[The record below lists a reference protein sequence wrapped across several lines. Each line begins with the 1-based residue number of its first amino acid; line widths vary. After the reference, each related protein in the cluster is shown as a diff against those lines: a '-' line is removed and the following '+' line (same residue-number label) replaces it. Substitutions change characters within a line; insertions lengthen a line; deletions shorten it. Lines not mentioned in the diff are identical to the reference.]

1 MVSEAGHLEK
11 RGAAG
16 AKSAANCDPH
26 YTDKTSTPRENVGD
40 ILYIASRTVRHV
52 RTNPAGWG
60 QVEIAMPGLCAPKPP
75 PQSRGPVLT
84 RNKESG

>member
-1 MVSEAGHLEK
+1 MVNETGHLEK
-11 RGAAG
+11 RGAAA

-26 YTDKTSTPRENVGD
+26 YADKTSIPRENVGD

-52 RTNPAGWG
+52 RTNLPGAGL
-60 QVEIAMPGLCAPKPP
+60 VEFVMPGLCAMNSSE
-75 PQSRGPVLT
+75 SRGPALI